1 MPNNIAFANLRAE
14 MGRNDISIQ
23 QIAEGIG
30 MNRDTLGRK
39 LSRKSSL
46 SLQDAF
52 KIAEMFPC
60 SNDIAYLF
68 AECQDAN

>member
-23 QIAEGIG
+23 QIAEEIG

-46 SLQDAF
+46 RLQDAF
-52 KIAEMFPC
+52 KIA
-60 SNDIAYLF
+60 DKV
-68 AECQDAN
+68 Q